1 MIYRILYNHQEI
13 YGPDLDMAVL
23 NPTLE
28 VELNAAGKLEFTLP
42 ITREGGEDPIWNNIQ
57 VFQGEVE
64 VYEGDD
70 CIWFGRPLQIIRD
83 WNNHKRVLCEG
94 ALAYFN
100 DTVQRTK
107 EYKQNEQGV
116 KDTPLYTGEPYT
128 ASKYKKGFF
137 NALIDNHNSQV
148 QKESGTSTPDTNR
161 LIEVGTVDV
170 DNELVWR
177 KTDYETT
184 AECLQS
190 MCLDTNGGYFILR
203 KEKVPGTISDYVSKI
218 DWRREMPYGTDQPV
232 AFGLNLLDISQD
244 LNGADLCTV
253 LIPTGED
260 DMNLIEYR
268 TVDEHDER
276 YRGCTHV
283 KGDDYIVHTAGFAK
297 YGKILKQKTFNGSSD
312 EIATRGDLFN
322 KATDWLNEQ
331 NTDETTIEC
340 SAADLH
346 YLNEY
351 SDYGKLRIGQM
362 VTVIDSVHNVN
373 RTLPIFK
380 VSMNLDSGVK
390 QITMGTPPKKELT
403 DIVKPKTSSSTR
415 GSNGGNADST
425 GDSGGSGGS
434 GGGSASVP
442 VKDVQTKVPG
452 GSYHSVVEKKKAKID
467 LSGYVTDI
475 TMDGGS
481 SIVNRETGAANI
493 QVPVKGVEV
502 DDVSIV
508 DASGIAKINSNNFGK
523 VDDVRVDGNSV
534 VANKIANI
542 NSNNFG
548 KVDDVQVNG
557 TSIVDANKIARLTG
571 FVDGALVTFDYLHH
585 EYYWVKDIVIPSG
598 EYWHIVNADKKDYI
612 NAVYNA
618 DSKSLRFD
626 LTGKFQRPITW
637 GPGLKEIFAN
647 LGPDPAYHDT
657 TDRVD
662 GNYIAYANFHYD
674 HFLVNDSEILLNDI
688 ADYELENDTYFK
700 NFKLNFRAGAGIEIN
715 ATYDSNLL
723 TDTEGFDIKI
733 SSSEAKAKP
742 HCEEIFH
749 DYATDYPDGT
759 DTEVV
764 KYTTT
769 ESGTYAIVFTSSFT
783 RTQSITFE
791 DGEGNTVTP
800 SHIYYNNS
808 FYFSIP
814 DAGTNG
820 ETIVIVCDL
829 DAGVEINFNR
839 RKSSDFKENRVL
851 RAITLI
857 SNIAIDSTDPVLDQ
871 GSTRETLTRNESS
884 NGWTIRSDRYSDI
897 GSVNIAGSIAFD
909 YTTESDPGVHV
920 QTTAKTTHYHL
931 YPEYNRDYDPFSL
944 TTYNRVDSSSIDA
957 SVAYDNGPIG
967 GSQHQED
974 TTRAACDSFY
984 CSTSGLSGNNDKAYV
999 FQFYVTL
1006 KASKYDDS
1014 DDGYVTEAEMEDAI
1028 SDAVSTLES
1037 NFQDGV
1043 DAIYDACVAKGST
1056 PASQSLSD
1064 VVQGIMDIPQGGGS
1078 GDTVSYSSSTQEA
1091 PLNVE
1096 LVVTTWTVTNMSFSS
1111 EVIV

>member
-322 KATDWLNEQ
+322 KATDWLNDQ

-362 VTVIDSVHNVN
+362 VTVVDSVHNVN

-380 VSMNLDSGVK
+380 VSMNLDSGIK

-415 GSNGGNADST
+415 GSNGGSADST

-434 GGGSASVP
+434 GGGSTSVP

-502 DDVSIV
+502 DDTSIV
-508 DASGIAKINSNNFGK
+508 NANGIAKINSNNFGK
-523 VDDVRVDGNSV
+523 VDDVRVDGESV
-534 VANKIANI
+534 VTNKIANL

-548 KVDDVQVNG
+548 KVDDVKVNG
-557 TSIVDANKIARLTG
+557 TSVVTNKVATLNGLI
-571 FVDGALVTFDYLHH
+571 DGYNVFF
-585 EYYWVKDIVIPSG
+585 KIPVQEFIKEPSQIWI
-598 EYWHIVNADKKDYI
+598 YSHDKEIKAY
-612 NAVYNA
+612 YNA
-618 DSKSLRFD
+618 DTKELR
-626 LTGKFQRPITW
+626 LNELESHYQRTITW
-637 GPGLKEIFAN
+637 GAGFKNFYHN
-647 LGPDPAYHDT
+647 YGPDPVDVGDIVEGSYVVQSAFPIDT
-657 TDRVD
+657 LTINGNDIKYDVIPDKTNQTLAINVVGGTGIDVKTSVGTYSGTTTAVLTLSTTKDFDKPSMNLIFSDDSKYEIGETLEDVEYIIPFD
-662 GNYIAYANFHYD
+662 GCFLINFIASNVSTITIWYRDENGELIYPTKLVNHSSPSIAYQSVDQNVKAITH
-674 HFLVNDSEILLNDI
+674 LVNLTTGTRVVFKRGKDSSTFEGLDESLRSVFQLNNIDVTGVSVLQSEEMIGVLNTNNINHPSDTIYESINLSQPYSNHGLLSI
-688 ADYELENDTYFK
+688 S
-700 NFKLNFRAGAGIEIN
+700 AGIKYFLQNIVDEDDFCVQTGSTTKNTTVYSGNKPYAERDSYGDIYYSGPYTRSN
-715 ATYDSNLL
+715 ATCKVSFDRGPTAEEGS
-723 TDTEGFDIKI
+723 TDQF
-733 SSSEAKAKP
+733 
-742 HCEEIFH
+742 
-749 DYATDYPDGT
+749 
-759 DTEVV
+759 
-764 KYTTT
+764 
-769 ESGTYAIVFTSSFT
+769 
-783 RTQSITFE
+783 
-791 DGEGNTVTP
+791 NT
-800 SHIYYNNS
+800 
-808 FYFSIP
+808 SIP
-814 DAGTNG
+814 FH
-820 ETIVIVCDL
+820 L
-829 DAGVEINFNR
+829 
-839 RKSSDFKENRVL
+839 S
-851 RAITLI
+851 
-857 SNIAIDSTDPVLDQ
+857 
-871 GSTRETLTRNESS
+871 
-884 NGWTIRSDRYSDI
+884 
-897 GSVNIAGSIAFD
+897 D
-909 YTTESDPGVHV
+909 YTNNTNSG
-920 QTTAKTTHYHL
+920 
-931 YPEYNRDYDPFSL
+931 RIF
-944 TTYNRVDSSSIDA
+944 
-957 SVAYDNGPIG
+957 
-967 GSQHQED
+967 
-974 TTRAACDSFY
+974 FY
-984 CSTSGLSGNNDKAYV
+984 GLMLVVPKFV
-999 FQFYVTL
+999 EP
-1006 KASKYDDS
+1006 
-1014 DDGYVTEAEMEDAI
+1014 DDGYVTEAQMNNAI
-1028 SDAVSTLES
+1028 STAVGDAVSTLES

-1078 GDTVSYSSSTQEA
+1078 GDTVSYSSSSQEA

-1096 LVVTTWTVTNMSFSS
+1096 LVATTWTVTNMSFSS

>member
-137 NALIDNHNSQV
+137 NALIDIHNSQV
-148 QKESGTSTPDTNR
+148 QKESGSTTPDTNR
-161 LIEVGTVDV
+161 LIEVGEVDV

-218 DWRREMPYGTDQPV
+218 DWRKEMPYGTDQPV

-268 TVDEHDER
+268 TVDEQDER

-283 KGDDYIVHTAGFAK
+283 KGDDFIVHTAGFAK
-297 YGKILKQKTFNGSSD
+297 YGKILKQKSFNGSSD

-362 VTVIDSVHNVN
+362 VTVVDSVHGVN

-415 GSNGGNADST
+415 GSNGGSADST

-434 GGGSASVP
+434 GGSASVP

-475 TMDGGS
+475 TMDGGD
-481 SIVNRETGAANI
+481 SIVDRQTGKADI

-508 DASGIAKINSNNFGK
+508 NASGIAKINSNNFGK
-523 VDDVRVDGNSV
+523 VDDVRVDDISV

-548 KVDDVQVNG
+548 KVDDVRVNG
-557 TSIVDANKIARLTG
+557 TSVVSNKVATLNGLIDG
-571 FVDGALVTFDYLHH
+571 YNVFFKIPVQEFVRSASSVSPIWIHVY
-585 EYYWVKDIVIPSG
+585 
-598 EYWHIVNADKKDYI
+598 DKEI
-612 NAVYNA
+612 NAYYNA
-618 DSKSLRFD
+618 DTKELR
-626 LTGKFQRPITW
+626 LNELESHYQRTITW
-637 GPGLKEIFAN
+637 GAGFKDFYHN
-647 LGPDPAYHDT
+647 YGPDPVDVNDAVEGSYVVQSTFPIDTLTINGNDIKYDILPDKTNQSLAINVVGGTGIDVKTSVGSYSDT
-657 TDRVD
+657 TTATLTLSSTRDFDKPAINLIFSDDSKYESGETSGNVEYIIPFD
-662 GNYIAYANFHYD
+662 GCFLINFISSDVHSCTIWYKNEAGEMIYPTL
-674 HFLVNDSEILLNDI
+674 LVNNNTTDV
-688 ADYELENDTYFK
+688 TY
-700 NFKLNFRAGAGIEIN
+700 
-715 ATYDSNLL
+715 
-723 TDTEGFDIKI
+723 
-733 SSSEAKAKP
+733 
-742 HCEEIFH
+742 
-749 DYATDYPDGT
+749 
-759 DTEVV
+759 
-764 KYTTT
+764 
-769 ESGTYAIVFTSSFT
+769 
-783 RTQSITFE
+783 Q
-791 DGEGNTVTP
+791 
-800 SHIYYNNS
+800 
-808 FYFSIP
+808 
-814 DAGTNG
+814 
-820 ETIVIVCDL
+820 
-829 DAGVEINFNR
+829 GVSQN
-839 RKSSDFKENRVL
+839 V
-851 RAITLI
+851 RAITHLVNLTTG
-857 SNIAIDSTDPVLDQ
+857 SRVVFVRDRNNITFDGLDVSLRSVFQLENIDVTGVSVYTSEASVDFLNTNTNHRYDTLYRTMTLDQ
-871 GSTRETLTRNESS
+871 PYSSHGMLSVVAGIKYFLQNTVDEDDFDVQTGTTTKNTTVYSGNRPYAERDSYGDIYYSGPYTRS
-884 NGWTIRSDRYSDI
+884 NATCKVSFDRGPTAEEGQTYQF
-897 GSVNIAGSIAFD
+897 NTSIPFHLSD
-909 YTTESDPGVHV
+909 YTNNTNSG
-920 QTTAKTTHYHL
+920 
-931 YPEYNRDYDPFSL
+931 RIF
-944 TTYNRVDSSSIDA
+944 
-957 SVAYDNGPIG
+957 
-967 GSQHQED
+967 
-974 TTRAACDSFY
+974 FY
-984 CSTSGLSGNNDKAYV
+984 GLMLVVPKFVEPDE
-999 FQFYVTL
+999 
-1006 KASKYDDS
+1006 
-1014 DDGYVTEAEMEDAI
+1014 GYVTEAQMNNAI
-1028 SDAVSTLES
+1028 STAVGDAVSTLES

-1078 GDTVSYSSSTQEA
+1078 GDTVSYSSSSQEA

-1096 LVVTTWTVTNMSFSS
+1096 LVATTWTVTNMSFSS

>member
-218 DWRREMPYGTDQPV
+218 DWRKEMPYGTDQPV

-268 TVDEHDER
+268 TVDENDER

-362 VTVIDSVHNVN
+362 VTVVDSVHNVN

-415 GSNGGNADST
+415 GSNGGSADST

-467 LSGYVTDI
+467 LSGYVTDV
-475 TMDGGS
+475 TMDGGD
-481 SIVNRETGAANI
+481 SIVDRQTGKANI

-502 DDVSIV
+502 DDTSIV
-508 DASGIAKINSNNFGK
+508 DANGIAKINSNNFGK

-534 VANKIANI
+534 VQNKIAI
-542 NSNNFG
+542 LNSNNFG

-557 TSIVDANKIARLTG
+557 SSIVDANKIAKLTG
-571 FVDGALVTFDYLHH
+571 YVDGYQVSFKYDHH
-585 EYYWVKDIVIPSG
+585 IYYWEYTPPVGGGSGTWTIKDS
-598 EYWHIVNADKKDYI
+598 DI
-612 NAVYNA
+612 NTDTLKAVYNS
-618 DSKSLRFD
+618 DNKSLRFD
-626 LTGKFQRPITW
+626 LNDWFQRKVTW
-637 GPGLKEIFAN
+637 GGGVCQYFDN
-647 LGPDPAYHDT
+647 LGPDPAYHDL
-657 TDRVD
+657 DDKVD
-662 GNYIAYANFHYD
+662 GNYIIRTTFPFGSFY
-674 HFLVNDSEILLNDI
+674 I
-688 ADYELENDTYFK
+688 NDTQLDLTSLTLNNTDNDDRFS
-700 NFKLNFRAGAGIEIN
+700 LNFINGGGIKVDAKRAFMNDGA
-715 ATYDSNLL
+715 
-723 TDTEGFDIKI
+723 GFDITISTIKEANKPHLESVFSDDSHYPTDSLLDEVACLIDHEGLYLMSII
-733 SSSEAKAKP
+733 SSEISTASEIAFENSEGTTITPVTYYNDATYESSQRVGGSAKVCILPAGTKV
-742 HCEEIFH
+742 IFKRWNSNS
-749 DYATDYPDGT
+749 TWDGL
-759 DTEVV
+759 DTCL
-764 KYTTT
+764 
-769 ESGTYAIVFTSSFT
+769 
-783 RTQSITFE
+783 R
-791 DGEGNTVTP
+791 TVTELKNIDM
-800 SHIYYNNS
+800 SSTENLNRFSTITTVNDNS
-808 FYFSIP
+808 VS
-814 DAGTNG
+814 
-820 ETIVIVCDL
+820 
-829 DAGVEINFNR
+829 
-839 RKSSDFKENRVL
+839 
-851 RAITLI
+851 
-857 SNIAIDSTDPVLDQ
+857 
-871 GSTRETLTRNESS
+871 ESFLS
-884 NGWTIRSDRYSDI
+884 NGYDDGAIGIMSAIAYDP
-897 GSVNIAGSIAFD
+897 GSVNRQSF
-909 YTTESDPGVHV
+909 YVTTYNAVQEHPESTP
-920 QTTAKTTHYHL
+920 QYWYIK
-931 YPEYNRDYDPFSL
+931 DPFS
-944 TTYNRVDSSSIDA
+944 YIEYKGDERGSSGGLYGA
-957 SVAYDNGPIG
+957 SCKISYDNGPKTDYFNRY
-967 GSQHQED
+967 S
-974 TTRAACDSFY
+974 AS
-984 CSTSGLSGNNDKAYV
+984 STSRRVGAVSPTPYAYTYNYV
-999 FQFYVTL
+999 IVMSAPAYTEEDEDYVTT
-1006 KASKYDDS
+1006 
-1014 DDGYVTEAEMEDAI
+1014 TEMDAAI
-1028 SDAVSTLES
+1028 STAVGDAVSTLES

-1078 GDTVSYSSSTQEA
+1078 GDTVSYSSSSQEG

-1096 LVVTTWTVTNMSFSS
+1096 SVATTWTVTNMSFSS